1 MDGDPTEST
10 PQSATGPLDHGVL
23 ASWLLRGGLLGA
35 GFVCWNGAT
44 LLWEGG
50 SCASSLTSTIL
61 MLLAYLFGFAMLIG
75 AALERPHE
83 RARWL
88 VLGAVL
94 MACLCYAQNHRV
106 AQLENGLL
114 TTDVRLYM
122 DHAAR
127 LLRHGENPYAA
138 DLLESYRINRAPF
151 NFSTPLLDGDLTG
164 RVAYPA
170 LSILIFLP
178 FQWLG
183 WPADWVYP
191 VFLVLTFVLLFVWA
205 PRMVQPLVLL
215 PFFLDPRYVLYT
227 LGGVSDVVWALL
239 LVVMLR
245 AWHRPRHRALWY
257 GLACAFKHQPWVLAP
272 FLLIRLWHETS
283 GPSATRWRELLRFA
297 GWAIFAFAV
306 VNLPFFIWS
315 PTAWFAA
322 VFEPLVAPMITF
334 GQGLSALMMF
344 GRIVIPKLVFTLF
357 MVGALAMAL
366 YAYHR
371 HHARLRTLLWIAP
384 GLMLWLS
391 NRSLTSYWYFYL
403 IPLLYDL
410 VRPPV
415 PLAAPVSGVSTSERP
430 WRPTVLALG
439 MGLLALLGCLTFL
452 SRLPERLQLQIVR
465 PMVTLGNDVVRL
477 QLSVRNVTKRQVE
490 PRFAVQAL
498 GLQPFFWHIES
509 GPRVLGRGQRALY
522 TISTDEPFA
531 RFEVRRGA
539 RVTVSHAGS
548 QQLRSSIPVKPDRTY
563 VYPDVIPNP
572 NYAFWSMHGQAPTFW
587 GIVSDPQGAGS
598 IKYRKPSGPGA
609 PLGALAFELES
620 KDRPTSLYL
629 DTYLDLPQHDVEIA
643 IKRPRGAN
651 LLPDLALVYGLRLV
665 VDEIQVLVL
674 FGDKQTTG
682 RINER
687 LRYVML
693 RAPEERWG
701 RHRLSLPA
709 ILRSVGVDPLPRRHR
724 MPRFGHLDFPMVPAN
739 IQLFFA
745 RRVGAGVARCS
756 FGPLRSLGLKPDTT
770 RLFAAARRQP
780 AALPYWRGQFNFVH
794 RNFKKARDWFAK
806 AAVLDHSSPRVQLQL
821 GEAEFWLGRHAAA
834 IKAFAKALT
843 GDERTKAF
851 AYKGIGWSHYNQHQY
866 EEALLAWRSAAKLLA
881 SLTSPAYAGH
891 RADIH
896 KGMMMALLQQGRCQL
911 AVEEARKARRLMPTL
926 SLPVAALDACR
937 GRLPTS
943 QPASQPH

>member
-1 MDGDPTEST
+1 MIGDPIEST
-10 PQSATGPLDHGVL
+10 PQSATGPLSREAL

-50 SCASSLTSTIL
+50 SCASSLTSTVL

-75 AALERPHE
+75 AALDRPHPQ
-83 RARWL
+83 ARWL

-178 FQWLG
+178 FHWLG

-191 VFLVLTFVLLFVWA
+191 VFLLLTFVLLFLWA
-205 PRMVQPLVLL
+205 PRLVQPLILL

-245 AWHRPRHRALWY
+245 AWHRPRHRAIWY

-283 GPSATRWRELLRFA
+283 GPSATRWHELLRFA
-297 GWAIFAFAV
+297 GWAIFAFV
-306 VNLPFFIWS
+306 LVNLPFFVWS

-357 MVGALAMAL
+357 MVGALGL
-366 YAYHR
+366 SLFAYHR
-371 HHARLRTLLWIAP
+371 HYARLRTLMWIAP
-384 GLMLWLS
+384 GLVLWLS

-410 VRPPV
+410 VR
-415 PLAAPVSGVSTSERP
+415 APAPSADSVKATAHASERP

-439 MGLLALLGCLTFL
+439 IGALALLGSLVAL
-452 SRLPERLQLQIVR
+452 SQLPERLQLQIVR
-465 PMVTLGNDVVRL
+465 PMITLGNDVVRL
-477 QLSVRNVTKRQVE
+477 KLAVRNATRRKVE

-531 RFEVRRGA
+531 CFEVRRGA

-548 QQLRSSIPVKPDRTY
+548 QALRSSIQVAPDHSY

-572 NYAFWSMHGQAPTFW
+572 NYAFWSMHGRAPTFW
-587 GIVSDPQGAGS
+587 GVVRDPAGAGS
-598 IKYRKPSGPGA
+598 LRYEKPRGPNA
-609 PLGALAFELES
+609 PSDALVFELES
-620 KDRPTSLYL
+620 KDRPATLYL

-643 IKRPRGAN
+643 ITRPKGAN

-665 VDEIQVLVL
+665 VDDVQVLVL
-674 FGDKQTTG
+674 FGDKETKGQLG
-682 RINER
+682 ER
-687 LRYVML
+687 LRYVMF
-693 RAPEERWG
+693 RAPEERWS

-724 MPRFGHLDFPMVPAN
+724 MPRFGHLDFPMVPTN
-739 IQLFFA
+739 VQLYFG
-745 RRVGAGVARCS
+745 RRVAGGAARCW
-756 FGPLRSLGLKPDTT
+756 FGPLRSLGLKPD
-770 RLFAAARRQP
+770 RAQLFAVARRQP
-780 AALPYWRGQFNFVH
+780 AALPYWRGQYNFVH

-806 AAVLDHSSPRVQLQL
+806 AAVLSKSSPRVQLQL
-821 GEAEFWLGRHAAA
+821 GEAEFWLGRYGAA
-834 IKAFAKALT
+834 IKAYAKALT
-843 GDERTKAF
+843 GDQRTKAF
-851 AYKGIGWSHYNQHQY
+851 AYKGIGWSHYNLNQY
-866 EEALLAWRSAAKLLA
+866 EDALLAWRSATKSFATCA
-881 SLTSPAYAGH
+881 NRADAGH

-896 KGMMMALLQQGRCQL
+896 KGMALALLQQGRCQL
-911 AVEEARKARRLMPTL
+911 AAEEAQKARHLMPTVE
-926 SLPVAALDACR
+926 LPVAALDACR
-937 GRLPTS
+937 GAAPTI
-943 QPASQPH
+943 QPNSR